1 MKSKI
6 NELREKIDRID
17 DEIAGL
23 LNQRS
28 EIASKI
34 ISLKKNSSIDVED
47 VSRESSIIARL
58 CEKNPEI
65 GGLIKDIYGRIFNWV
80 KSR

>member
-1 MKSKI
+1 MRSKI
-6 NELREKIDRID
+6 SELREKIDRID

-65 GGLIKDIYGRIFNWV
+65 GDLIRDIYGRIFNWV